1 MADGAKVT
9 FTVELDDSLL
19 SGQLNK
25 IASQIGNLSKGKD
38 ATVHVNANIGNLKT
52 GVKNAETEINKIDG
66 APATVHVNAN
76 IDNLKD
82 GTKEAE
88 TERNAIDG
96 ESATVNIN
104 ADTDAFDAGADHT
117 EERSGTID
125 TLAPTVTV
133 TADTSAFD
141 TAADNVEARMNSLNS
156 MTANPSINGSDD
168 GQSTSGNTGVSGA
181 MNSVTG
187 LFGSIFQTGS
197 EYEKSRAKASTLM
210 QEGTDL
216 GAWDETVLG
225 LSTKYGQ
232 SASGFNEAAYS
243 MLSALVAQEKLPE
256 VLDTSA
262 MLAVGGFTD
271 VPAAADFLASSGNAF
286 GRNDYK
292 AMGNNALL
300 AQNYGMNFDVGV
312 IARTMPMVNSAAAN
326 AGVSQ
331 EQLLSAMAAITNNG
345 VPANVGVT
353 QLKAMIN
360 ELDKGGTT
368 GQKTLAEATG
378 IKGATISGL
387 MGKGWTL
394 GQIAQSIG
402 AYKQESGMSYA
413 DMFSSQEAGSAIA
426 NILGSE
432 NGKVFND
439 ALEKMTTGVDAVTPA
454 FETMADTTSFR
465 MDQIA
470 TEFENAKS
478 KIFAALAPSLEKLLG
493 VITSDK
499 FISGLDS
506 LINSF
511 AEWVSSDGMSNFI
524 DSIAAAANWLM
535 DTLQSEKS
543 IGEILGETLQNA
555 VTVALPFLLETFNQL
570 GGALLS
576 GITQGLPDWIR
587 SMLGLPSLN
596 SPLGPDMYDPW
607 KGSIE
612 DYTEYVNKNYPDWE
626 VDPQTGY
633 ATKKEKTAENQTGFG
648 GGFSDRSGT
657 AKEGAGAGRNT
668 PAPDTSGLSASMDG
682 AASSAD
688 SASSKL
694 GALGSAITSAASA
707 ISSAASR
714 INSVRVVS
722 TIGVGGGNK
731 IAKKSVGLSYVPYDG
746 YQAILH
752 KGEAV
757 LTAAQASSY
766 RLGSPAA
773 QGIDYDALAGAM
785 SGMTMSMD
793 SRMVG
798 QIIERSVSKAQGAR
812 VARSSRGFR

>member
-38 ATVHVNANIGNLKT
+38 ATVHVNADIGNLKT

-187 LFGSIFQTGS
+187 LFGSVFQTGS

-210 QEGTDL
+210 PGGTDL
-216 GAWDETVLG
+216 GVWDQTVMG
-225 LSTKYGQ
+225 LSSKYGQ
-232 SASGFNEAAYS
+232 SAASYNEAAYN
-243 MLSALVAQEKLPE
+243 MLSAGQAYTDLPTL
-256 VLDTSA
+256 LDMSSR
-262 MLAVGGFTD
+262 LAVGGFTD
-271 VPAAADFLASSGNAF
+271 VDTAAGMLAKMGNAF
-286 GRNDYK
+286 GRTDYETM
-292 AMGNNALL
+292 ANNALI
-300 AQNYGMNFDVGV
+300 AQNYGIMTVGE
-312 IARTMPMVNSAAAN
+312 AAHTMPMVNSAAAN
-326 AGVSQ
+326 ANISQ
-331 EQLLSAMAAITNNG
+331 EQLLAAMAAITNKG
-345 VPANVGVT
+345 VLPNVAGT
-353 QLKAMIN
+353 QMKALIN

-378 IKGATISGL
+378 IEGATISGL
-387 MGKGWTL
+387 MSNGWNL
-394 GQIAQSIG
+394 GQIAQAIG
-402 AYKQESGMSYA
+402 AYSKASGMSYA

-426 NILGSE
+426 NILGQD
-432 NGKVFND
+432 NAAIFNK
-439 ALEKMTTGVDAVTPA
+439 ALQDMTNGVDAITPA

-493 VITSDK
+493 VITSDR

-668 PAPDTSGLSASMDG
+668 PAPDASGLSASMDG

-688 SASSKL
+688 NASSKL
-694 GALGSAITSAASA
+694 GALGSAIASAASA

-722 TIGVGGGNK
+722 TIGGGGGNK